1 MAILRRPIPRFLAWA
16 LVLVAVAVACGLAG
30 LDWWLIVL
38 IELAAWALVSVADR
52 FVDRRPGR
60 RPAVVAAPVGA
71 APLPAP
77 IPEPEPEPES
87 VAAPKPEPVAAAPA
101 RDEGRRRLIRPPRT
115 TAARPAPQPVAWN
128 VWSLE
133 RVARDHP
140 EAEELVYVVASLRQF
155 ADAAGQLPADFDPLV
170 RESFGDLLVG

>member
-1 MAILRRPIPRFLAWA
+1 VAILRRPIPRFLAWA

-60 RPAVVAAPVGA
+60 RPAVVATPVGA
-71 APLPAP
+71 ALLPDP
-77 IPEPEPEPES
+77 IPEPEPEP
-87 VAAPKPEPVAAAPA
+87 VAAPKPEPVADAPA

-115 TAARPAPQPVAWN
+115 SAARPAPQPVAWN